1 MLRSHTHMPTSGLF
15 IIRHTNRSYASSIL
29 EMLWLCSDHTP
40 AKHLT
45 IKAFLL
51 QGHINSCLYRA
62 TQFDLTQYYISIQ
75 NYNVLVQIRLTSK
88 TKRVSSISNLVYDLP
103 HQLPND
109 VRLRILGNK
118 EILGKSQIWVE
129 TKSSIKSPFQILN
142 FGNSNQKTRKSRYQ
156 TFFFLP
162 SFTAFPYFVPNRG
175 WLIKRRGWYFTSNLQ
190 IGGANK
196 WEEVGFTLNHLIRGG
211 CQ

>member
-1 MLRSHTHMPTSGLF
+1 MVLDTFLVKFITEQTGGERNQWHSVVLVSLMLRSHTHMPTSGLF

-88 TKRVSSISNLVYDLP
+88 TKRVSSISNLVYELP
-103 HQLPND
+103 H
-109 VRLRILGNK
+109 
-118 EILGKSQIWVE
+118 
-129 TKSSIKSPFQILN
+129 
-142 FGNSNQKTRKSRYQ
+142 
-156 TFFFLP
+156 
-162 SFTAFPYFVPNRG
+162 
-175 WLIKRRGWYFTSNLQ
+175 
-190 IGGANK
+190 
-196 WEEVGFTLNHLIRGG
+196 
-211 CQ
+211 